1 MGIFLIVFSLVGY
14 NQVGKTDNIKV
25 TIGESEKFSEKE
37 INQTIDSVKIKFK
50 GFTGCKLTDI
60 WYDEKNQI
68 SLHKII
74 WNMEE
79 VKKTILKKK
88 M

>member
-1 MGIFLIVFSLVGY
+1 MGIFLIVFSLVGC